1 MTASKD
7 SKIDSRPT
15 VNIRPRPGQ
24 TELNWREWLILFGVI
39 IVSVFICVNGSR
51 SLLGSFR
58 EALPTPT
65 PTATLIKPTV
75 TLLPTSTPAPTP
87 SPTANIPATIE
98 KGVWVTVIQGVNFRK
113 DASTG
118 AQIIRTLGEGEVLQV
133 TDGPVSAN
141 DFTWWKLRDPNGTE
155 GWAAQDYLQTTAPP
169 Q

>member
-7 SKIDSRPT
+7 SKLDLKP
-15 VNIRPRPGQ
+15 VVHIRPRPGQ
-24 TELNWREWLILFGVI
+24 TELNWREWLILIGVI
-39 IVSVFICVNGSR
+39 IVSLFICANAGR

-58 EALPTPT
+58 AASPSPTPT
-65 PTATLIKPTV
+65 VTRIRPTV

-87 SPTANIPATIE
+87 TPTPNIPSAIA
-98 KGVWVTVIQGVNFRK
+98 KGVWVAVVQGVNFRK

-118 AQIIRTLGEGEVLQV
+118 AQIIRTLGDGEVLQV
-133 TDGPVSAN
+133 IDGPVSAN

-155 GWAAQDYLQTTAPP
+155 GWAAQDYLQPTAPP